1 MKFLSEFY
9 AISTRTNYSDA
20 ELLYYP
26 IEHTIMEK
34 LYTAEVTATGGRD
47 GHIKSS
53 DGTLN
58 LDIHTPME
66 MGGQGGGTNPEQLF
80 AAAWGPCYLGALG
93 SVAKTAGVDTTEAT
107 VKVQV
112 SFNKDGNAY
121 ALSAELDVHI
131 PGISTE
137 EAQSLADKAHKACP
151 YSKATRGNIE
161 VRVTAL

>member
-1 MKFLSEFY
+1 
-9 AISTRTNYSDA
+9 
-20 ELLYYP
+20 
-26 IEHTIMEK
+26 MEK

-53 DGTLN
+53 EGTLDLN
-58 LDIHTPME
+58 IRTPME

-93 SVAKTAGVDTTEAT
+93 SVAKLAGVDASEAS

-121 ALSAELDVHI
+121 VLSAELDVHI
-131 PGISTE
+131 PGISVE
-137 EAQSLADKAHKACP
+137 EAQTLADKAHKACP